1 MEKEAYMHVNIRLNK
16 SEYYQIEVSSKEP
29 TLHALKQET
38 NQKRELRLHL
48 HFLKTFWE
56 KSPSHKLNPNVMKNA
71 IEILG
76 LVLQRPNKFLK
87 GRENEEL
94 LYVQSIGPD
103 GMDGGHQWS
112 TIDRLTSSQ

>member
-1 MEKEAYMHVNIRLNK
+1 MRVKTSLSFLTTFCEK
-16 SEYYQIEVSSKEP
+16 S
-29 TLHALKQET
+29 
-38 NQKRELRLHL
+38 HL
-48 HFLKTFWE
+48 HTSQTPMWWK
-56 KSPSHKLNPNVMKNA
+56 KG